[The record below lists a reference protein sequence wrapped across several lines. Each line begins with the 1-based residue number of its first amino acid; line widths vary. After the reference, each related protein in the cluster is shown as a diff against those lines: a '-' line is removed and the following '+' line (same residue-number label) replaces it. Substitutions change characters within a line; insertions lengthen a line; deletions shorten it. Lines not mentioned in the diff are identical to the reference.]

1 MLEIG
6 KLEAMTRLGFAARG
20 VLYCLIG
27 YLSIRLG
34 RTEDAAGAMEFL
46 ESGAGR
52 LLLYALAV
60 GLLGYGVW
68 RISEAF
74 LDTEG
79 HGSDAK
85 GYAVRAGGV
94 ASGLF
99 HLGLFYAA
107 CSLIA
112 GAETMND
119 SAVTG
124 ARTALEFPGG
134 ATALTIIAVLLMLT
148 GAYQAVKAIKLGFLR
163 YLDPQAARMRWVHW
177 VGRLGYLARG
187 AVFLLMGVF
196 LWTAGIEARAAEAGS
211 MDKALDALPPTAQLV
226 VAAGLFAFGIFSFV
240 EARYRR
246 ITDQNV
252 IARLKRLA
260 PN

>member
-1 MLEIG
+1 MPDIG

-20 VLYCLIG
+20 LLYCLIG
-27 YLSIRLG
+27 YLAIRVG
-34 RTEDAAGAMEFL
+34 RTEDAAGALEFV

-52 LLLYALAV
+52 VLLVALAI
-60 GLLGYGVW
+60 GLLGYSIW

-74 LDTEG
+74 IDTEG

-85 GYAVRAGGV
+85 GYAVRGGGV

-99 HLGLFYAA
+99 HLGLFFAA
-107 CSLIA
+107 CQLIV
-112 GAETMND
+112 GIDPSDD

-134 ATALTIIAVLLMLT
+134 ASALMLFAVILVGT
-148 GAYQAVKAIKLGFLR
+148 GAYQAIKAVKLGFLR
-163 YLDPQAARMRWVHW
+163 YLDPEAARMEWVRWA
-177 VGRLGYLARG
+177 GRLGYLARG
-187 AVFLLMGVF
+187 TVFVLMGYF
-196 LWTAGIEARAAEAGS
+196 LWQAGMAAQASEAGS
-211 MDKALDALPPTAQLV
+211 MDKALDALPPTAQVV

-246 ITDQNV
+246 ITDQKV
-252 IARLKRLA
+252 VERLKRLA
-260 PN
+260 PG